1 MGGLCAQSVA
11 TVSQGEATVAIK
23 KDMLKLGFFI
33 RPTGHHIGS
42 WRHPE
47 AQADAGVNLPHFVEL
62 AKTAER
68 GLFDMIF
75 SADSPTAFTAEE
87 ASLHRT
93 HYVAW
98 IEPFTLLTALA
109 THTTNIGLVCTASTS
124 FEEPYALARRFASL
138 DIVSAGRA
146 GWNVVTTGNP
156 AAAAN
161 FGDEPHLP
169 KIERY
174 KKAREF
180 TDVVRGLWDSWD
192 DDAFIRDRETGVFFD
207 RSKMHVLDHH
217 GAYYNVRGPLN
228 VARSPQG
235 QPVIVQAGDSDA
247 GREMAAETA
256 EVMFTA
262 NEELDS
268 ARAFY
273 ADVKSRMGKFGRRPE
288 DLKIMPGLS
297 VIVAKTRQEAQDKFQ
312 QLQDLIHPEIGIA
325 VLSRKMGFDFSRYPV
340 DGPVPEI
347 PESDVL
353 SSRVGT
359 LVSAAQRDSLTIRQL
374 YQKFCSTRGH
384 CSLIG
389 TPVDVAD
396 QMQAWYEGEAADGFN
411 FIAPWLPG
419 GLDDFVDLVVP
430 ELQRRGLYRTAYEG
444 KTLRDNLGLRPPAS
458 RYAVGAPGILPSM
471 VEEGV

>member
-1 MGGLCAQSVA
+1 
-11 TVSQGEATVAIK
+11 
-23 KDMLKLGFFI
+23 
-33 RPTGHHIGS
+33 
-42 WRHPE
+42 
-47 AQADAGVNLPHFVEL
+47 
-62 AKTAER
+62 
-68 GLFDMIF
+68 
-75 SADSPTAFTAEE
+75 
-87 ASLHRT
+87 
-93 HYVAW
+93 
-98 IEPFTLLTALA
+98 
-109 THTTNIGLVCTASTS
+109 
-124 FEEPYALARRFASL
+124 
-138 DIVSAGRA
+138 
-146 GWNVVTTGNP
+146 
-156 AAAAN
+156 
-161 FGDEPHLP
+161 
-169 KIERY
+169 
-174 KKAREF
+174 
-180 TDVVRGLWDSWD
+180 
-192 DDAFIRDRETGVFFD
+192 
-207 RSKMHVLDHH
+207 
-217 GAYYNVRGPLN
+217 
-228 VARSPQG
+228 
-235 QPVIVQAGDSDA
+235 
-247 GREMAAETA
+247 
-256 EVMFTA
+256 
-262 NEELDS
+262 
-268 ARAFY
+268 
-273 ADVKSRMGKFGRRPE
+273 VKSRMGKFGRRPE

-325 VLSRKMGFDFSRYPV
+325 VLSRKMGFDFSKYPV

-419 GLDDFVDLVVP
+419 GLNDFVDLVVP

-458 RYAVGAPGILPSM
+458 RYAVGATGILPSL